1 MGRTAEL
8 VLGIIGGVFGFF
20 ASIFAMTIGGIASAF
35 GGGNQ
40 VILLGLSAM
49 LFSIVGLVGG
59 CITKGKKKIGGWMM
73 IGSAI
78 GGTISISGF
87 FILPGLLFLI
97 GGIMAL
103 VRKEGKK

>member
-20 ASIFAMTIGGIASAF
+20 ASIFAMVF
-35 GGGNQ
+35 GGMISIFGAGNL
-40 VILLGLSAM
+40 ITWLGFFAM
-49 LFSIVGLVGG
+49 IFSIVGLVGG
-59 CITKGKKKIGGWMM
+59 CITKNNRKTGGWMM
-73 IGSAI
+73 VGSAI
-78 GGTISISGF
+78 AGTISIGGF

-103 VRKEGKK
+103 ARKEGKK